1 VKKIVFVISAL
12 MLISLPSFA
21 NEPGS
26 HPWLDKQLK
35 KQRYKCPAGKS
46 PFKGPADAPVTIVEF
61 TDYECPYCA
70 EEEKTLK
77 KVLEAYPTQV
87 KLVIKNLPLDIHP
100 KAKPKAVV
108 AECMASQGKFWQA
121 HNRLLAGAPPN
132 KVREGVDEGQLKG
145 CIAQGGD
152 GQVDRDTA
160 LAKRLGL
167 ATTPSFVIDGIRQGG
182 TIGFGQFKLLIDA
195 ELARKAANK
204 AKADA
209 AADKE
214 SDAQADKLPDDPAPK
229 EPDSAK

>member
-1 VKKIVFVISAL
+1 
-12 MLISLPSFA
+12 
-21 NEPGS
+21 
-26 HPWLDKQLK
+26 
-35 KQRYKCPAGKS
+35 
-46 PFKGPADAPVTIVEF
+46 
-61 TDYECPYCA
+61 
-70 EEEKTLK
+70 
-77 KVLEAYPTQV
+77 
-87 KLVIKNLPLDIHP
+87 
-100 KAKPKAVV
+100 
-108 AECMASQGKFWQA
+108 
-121 HNRLLAGAPPN
+121 
-132 KVREGVDEGQLKG
+132 
-145 CIAQGGD
+145 
-152 GQVDRDTA
+152 